1 MATVDSS
8 SNLAEVEAAY
18 DDNASYAE
26 DQSTTKARAFVTAC
40 RILIRRYPSSQASGD
55 AAVTLP
61 LTQIKQE
68 LDAAVEWMQM
78 WDVDRSPTEVSWADM
93 SDFRGP

>member
-8 SNLAEVEAAY
+8 STLAEVEAAY
-18 DDNASYAE
+18 DDNASYLE
-26 DQSTTKARAFVTAC
+26 DNSVTKARAFVSAA

-61 LTQIKQE
+61 IQQIKQE
-68 LDAAVEWMQM
+68 LDEARQWLELR
-78 WDVDRSPTEVSWADM
+78 DTDRSPTEVSWADV